1 MALWLHQ
8 HKNRKMAGMER
19 NTRARKQRLAHTDGG
34 AMNILD
40 SLIRETIEDS
50 RPPDANEFTVADYA
64 RGINV
69 TIDAAYNRLRRKVK
83 AGEIVVRKASLDG
96 ILLNIYSSPH

>member
-1 MALWLHQ
+1 MELHERKRGLDKSTRRIVSALD
-8 HKNRKMAGMER
+8 A
-19 NTRARKQRLAHTDGG
+19 
-34 AMNILD
+34 
-40 SLIRETIEDS
+40 LIRETIEVS
-50 RPPDANEFTVADYA
+50 RPPGADEFTVADYA

>member
-1 MALWLHQ
+1 
-8 HKNRKMAGMER
+8 MER
-19 NTRARKQRLAHTDGG
+19 NKRKRGLDKPTRNSLSA
-34 AMNILD
+34 LD
-40 SLIRETIEDS
+40 ALIRETIEDS
-50 RPPDANEFTVADYA
+50 RPPGADEFTVADYA
-64 RGINV
+64 SGINV